1 VGLPNARYPF
11 VKLFDTF
18 EQRSI
23 PYLFVFHKKKLSN
36 MESVFRMLGFKR
48 GPSVFWV
55 FEEQNLHAQNSL
67 KQSNIWQNNFWVK
80 FCS

>member
-1 VGLPNARYPF
+1 
-11 VKLFDTF
+11 
-18 EQRSI
+18 
-23 PYLFVFHKKKLSN
+23 

-55 FEEQNLHAQNSL
+55 FEEQNLRAQNSL